1 MRTAWGYDV
10 EALEPL
16 IYEDDFHDMTNNA
29 FKDNPRVEAALNAA
43 SQAVRNYCG
52 WHIAPSLDCTAKPAG
67 QPVVLRLPAGYVSEI
82 TSITENGETV
92 TDYEWRDDGLI
103 KRNYPHVWAPNWGG
117 IEVEYTAGYETEA
130 VPDLVEAVCA
140 ITSGVLSVSAGVTS
154 ESADGVSVSYSAS
167 ASSIANSLTYQ
178 MKSALEP
185 YKVVSSHAA

>member
-16 IYEDDFHDMTNNA
+16 IYEDDFHDITNNA
-29 FKDNPRVEAALNAA
+29 YKDNPRVEAALNAA

-52 WHIAPSLDCTAKPAG
+52 WHISPSLDCTAKPAG
-67 QPVVLRLPAGYVSEI
+67 GASVMRLPAGYVSEI
-82 TSITENGETV
+82 NSVKEYGNTV
-92 TDYEWRDDGLI
+92 TDYEWREDGLI
-103 KRNYPHVWAPNWGG
+103 KRGYPWTPAWGG
-117 IEVEYTAGYETEA
+117 IEVEYTAGYDANA

-140 ITSGVLSVSAGVTS
+140 ITSGVLSVSAGVSS

-167 ASSIANSLTYQ
+167 ASSIANSLTSQ
-178 MKSALEP
+178 MKCALEP